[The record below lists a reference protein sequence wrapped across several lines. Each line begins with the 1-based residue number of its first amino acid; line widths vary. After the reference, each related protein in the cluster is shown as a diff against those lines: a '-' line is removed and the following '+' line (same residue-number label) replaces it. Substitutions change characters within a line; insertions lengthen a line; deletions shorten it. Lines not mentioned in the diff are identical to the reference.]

1 MPKNNNFKQRIKTTI
16 YISSYRDNIMMQEL
30 KSSYSVTS
38 IKYKGMEVKFTA
50 QEK

>member
-1 MPKNNNFKQRIKTTI
+1 MLKNNNFRQRIKTTV
-16 YISSYRDNIMMQEL
+16 YISSCRNNILDKEL